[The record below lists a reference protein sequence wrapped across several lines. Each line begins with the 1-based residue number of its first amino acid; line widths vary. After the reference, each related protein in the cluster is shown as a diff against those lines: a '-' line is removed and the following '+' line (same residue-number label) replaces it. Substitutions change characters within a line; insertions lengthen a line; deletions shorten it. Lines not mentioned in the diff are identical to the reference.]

1 MSAVKKFDNGAQA
14 LPVSGKAIGLYVA
27 LALALAWVVT
37 LPIWLMEID
46 LSPTLPAV
54 KETGDPGSG
63 PMPTEEEQFTQTLVA
78 QACGIAMM
86 FTPGI
91 AAVITLLVSGV
102 KFSRVFPLLGA
113 SRPVD
118 VPGFGPRVA
127 GNWPY
132 VRRLLMGLVATLG
145 VSLLIALVITI
156 ATPVWPANGH
166 TLAHQSASALGI
178 PLALFLVLQFAQIPL
193 GAIFNA
199 LPAVGEELGWRGY
212 LYPALTQRFGFMWAV
227 VIGGAIWGLWHAPMI
242 MMGYNFGLFGLPGVA
257 LMMVSCMGLG
267 ALFAYLYGASGSIWV
282 PALAHGLFNAA
293 AGITLLFWPA
303 GTPFNGVIASA
314 LGVWSL
320 VVLLPLG
327 VALVWRVA
335 RYSGPAEK
343 SGQNDLQTSGESV

>member
-1 MSAVKKFDNGAQA
+1 MSAVKKFHNRSQA
-14 LPVSGKAIGLYVA
+14 LPVSGKAIGLYVV

-37 LPIWLMEID
+37 LPIWLMGID

-63 PMPTEEEQFTQTLVA
+63 PMPTEEEQFTQSLVA

-102 KFSRVFPLLGA
+102 RFSRVFPLLGA

-156 ATPVWPANGH
+156 ATPVWPADGH

-212 LYPALTQRFGFMWAV
+212 LYPALTQRFGCMWAV
-227 VIGGAIWGLWHAPMI
+227 VIGGAIW
-242 MMGYNFGLFGLPGVA
+242 
-257 LMMVSCMGLG
+257 